1 MDELLNYRDRFP
13 ILGRSVYLINHSLGA
28 MPAAVTARMLDFTRA
43 WGERGIRA
51 WEEGWWEMPL
61 QTGNKLARLLGAAP
75 GSVVMHQNVSVCQ
88 SLILSCFG
96 PAGRRNRIVYE
107 SLNFPSVKYIYS
119 AHARRLGMEVVEVP
133 SDDGMTVDTQ
143 RMVDAIDERTL
154 LVPISH
160 VIFRSAAIQDVAAI
174 VEKAHRV
181 GAHVVLDVYQSA
193 GTLPFS
199 LTQLGV
205 DFATGGS
212 VKWLCGG
219 PGAGY
224 LYVRPD
230 LATSFEPA
238 ATGWAAHRQPFA
250 FADEMDYAG
259 DHHRYLTGTPGVP
272 ALYAAESGYDLINE
286 VGVERIRA
294 KSLRQTARLIELADE
309 RGWRVNTPRQD
320 ERRGG
325 SVVIDLQNGLQKG
338 PAGAVV
344 VRELARRDILID
356 FRPGAGIRVG
366 PHFFNTDEEI
376 EVLVREIDQILADAT
391 LTPDR
396 GEVA

>member
-1 MDELLNYRDRFP
+1 MLVDEELLSYRERFP
-13 ILGRSVYLINHSLGA
+13 ILGHTVYLINHSLGA
-28 MPAAVTARMLDFTRA
+28 MPAAVAAKMQEYVAA

-61 QTGNKLARLLGAAP
+61 RTGDKLARLLGAAP

-88 SLILSCFG
+88 SLILSCFAPG
-96 PAGRRNRIVYE
+96 GGRNRIVYE
-107 SLNFPSVKYIYS
+107 SLNFPSVKYVYT
-119 AHARRLGMEVVEVP
+119 AHARQNGWEVVEVP
-133 SDDGMTVDTQ
+133 SDDGMTVDTN
-143 RMVDAIDERTL
+143 RMIDAIDERTL

-181 GAHVVLDVYQSA
+181 GAYVVLDVYQSA
-193 GTLPFS
+193 GTVPFS
-199 LTQLGV
+199 LAGLGV

-230 LATSFEPA
+230 LAAHFEPA

-250 FADEMDYAG
+250 FADEMEYAG
-259 DHHRYLTGTPGVP
+259 DHHRYLTGTPGIP
-272 ALYAAESGYDLINE
+272 TLYAAESGYDLINE

-294 KSLRQTARLIELADE
+294 RSRRQTTRLIELADE
-309 RGWRVNTPRQD
+309 RGWRVNSPRQPD
-320 ERRGG
+320 RRGG
-325 SVVIDLQNGLQKG
+325 SVVIDLPGG
-338 PAGAVV
+338 AGI
-344 VRELARRDILID
+344 VRELARREILID
-356 FRPGAGIRVG
+356 YRPGAGIRVG

-376 EVLVREIDQILADAT
+376 ERLVAEIDSILAAGASQDLSAS
-391 LTPDR
+391 
-396 GEVA
+396 